1 MDDVDVLQIELE
13 LDPEFVQAMIA
24 CSLCLPELNITEI
37 VRECV
42 MREAERA
49 RMAWN

>member
-24 CSLCLPELNITEI
+24 CSLRLPEFNINEI

-42 MREAERA
+42 LREAERA

>member
-1 MDDVDVLQIELE
+1 MDDVDVLQLELE

-24 CSLCLPELNITEI
+24 CSLRLPEFNVTEI

-49 RMAWN
+49 RREWN